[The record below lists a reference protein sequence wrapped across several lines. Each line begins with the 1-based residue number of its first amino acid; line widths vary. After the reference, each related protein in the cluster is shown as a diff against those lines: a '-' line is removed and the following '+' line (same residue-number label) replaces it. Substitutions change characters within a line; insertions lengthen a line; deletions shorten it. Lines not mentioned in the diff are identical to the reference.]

1 MKRIILK
8 SISLIILVTLNSCT
22 TDDLVNN
29 SKNEKLKIS
38 AETDSEND
46 QNGQLTTPQSKPK

>member
-8 SISLIILVTLNSCT
+8 SILLIIFVTLNSCT
-22 TDDLVNN
+22 TDDLVND

-38 AETDSEND
+38 AKTDSEND
-46 QNGQLTTPQSKPK
+46 QNGQLTIPPSKPK